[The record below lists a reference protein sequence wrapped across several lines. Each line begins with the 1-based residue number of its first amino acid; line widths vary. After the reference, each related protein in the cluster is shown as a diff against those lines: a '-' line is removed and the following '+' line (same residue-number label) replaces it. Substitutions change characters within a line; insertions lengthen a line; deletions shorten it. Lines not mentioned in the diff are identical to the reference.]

1 MILSASIP
9 LSVVV
14 AEKKGIEEKPIRKKG
29 IEEKPIR
36 KKGIERLREAKMMLQ
51 EGFIEQAEFDEVKS
65 AVLAQMKG

>member
-1 MILSASIP
+1 MILTASIP

-14 AEKKGIEEKPIRKKG
+14 AE
-29 IEEKPIR
+29 